1 VRLINNNDIYYYN
14 IICINN
20 TIEVNNQGQVK
31 KIAQSTKSVTKK
43 KSPRTTSSSSGL
55 QLSHN
60 ANSFYLGVKAA
71 QLCDGELFFI

>member
-1 VRLINNNDIYYYN
+1 MRLINNNDIYYYN

-43 KSPRTTSSSSGL
+43 QSPRTTSSSSGL

-60 ANSFYLGVKAA
+60 GRSFYEGVKAA
-71 QLCDGELFFI
+71 QLCDGEFF